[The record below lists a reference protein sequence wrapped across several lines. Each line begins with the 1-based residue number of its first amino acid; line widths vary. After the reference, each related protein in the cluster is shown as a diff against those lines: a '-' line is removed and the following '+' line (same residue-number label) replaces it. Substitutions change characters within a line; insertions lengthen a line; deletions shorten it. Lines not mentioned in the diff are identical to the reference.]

1 MAGTLDLHIAG
12 DVLTAVMRYLA
23 PALAALLLLRCA
35 IPLLT
40 FRQEP
45 EVWGW
50 LILPD
55 GERKALKHWENLV
68 GRHRKCD
75 VLLELPT
82 ISRNHCVLTRY
93 DDGSWTVTDT
103 DSKGGV
109 LVNDKQVSIGVLR
122 TGDKLNLAGLELI
135 FEPISPQQAKVLFG
149 RRPKAPGPGSGLFN
163 LILLTIFQAAS
174 CMAFLLTDSGTH
186 GRDMILGFGGIAAA
200 QWLLFF
206 LYLLMR
212 SSAFEVETLAFFLC
226 TMGMAAIC
234 TVVPGEAVKQLI
246 AVILGLFI
254 FLAVGWA
261 LRNQERAKVIRYLA
275 GAAGVALLAVTL
287 VFGKEING
295 AKNWLIFGDHSFQPS
310 ELAKI
315 CFVFVGAS
323 TMDRLLHKR
332 NIVLFIAYTVMLCG
346 FLALMNDFGT
356 ALIFFFAL
364 LLIAY
369 MRSGSVGTIAVACT
383 ALGFAGV
390 IGVKLAP
397 HAMRRFTTWRHI
409 WEDPF
414 GAGYQ
419 QTRALICIA
428 SGGLLGIG
436 VGQGKMKHIFAADSD
451 MVFATVSEEWGLV
464 MGGLCVLC
472 IVILALFA
480 LRCAPVSRS
489 SLYAIASCTAAG
501 ILLVQTIFNTL
512 GTVDILPLTGVNF
525 PFLSNGGSSMMSVW
539 GLLAFIKAGDTRRN
553 ASFAVHPIRFRRDE
567 DE

>member
-1 MAGTLDLHIAG
+1 M
-12 DVLTAVMRYLA
+12 
-23 PALAALLLLRCA
+23 
-35 IPLLT
+35 
-40 FRQEP
+40 
-45 EVWGW
+45 
-50 LILPD
+50 
-55 GERKALKHWENLV
+55 
-68 GRHRKCD
+68 
-75 VLLELPT
+75 
-82 ISRNHCVLTRY
+82 
-93 DDGSWTVTDT
+93 
-103 DSKGGV
+103 
-109 LVNDKQVSIGVLR
+109 
-122 TGDKLNLAGLELI
+122 
-135 FEPISPQQAKVLFG
+135 
-149 RRPKAPGPGSGLFN
+149 
-163 LILLTIFQAAS
+163 
-174 CMAFLLTDSGTH
+174 
-186 GRDMILGFGGIAAA
+186 
-200 QWLLFF
+200 
-206 LYLLMR
+206 
-212 SSAFEVETLAFFLC
+212 
-226 TMGMAAIC
+226 
-234 TVVPGEAVKQLI
+234 
-246 AVILGLFI
+246 
-254 FLAVGWA
+254 
-261 LRNQERAKVIRYLA
+261 IRYLA

-295 AKNWLIFGDHSFQPS
+295 AKNWLIFGDYSFQPS

-356 ALIFFFAL
+356 ALIFFFAF

-369 MRSGSVGTIAVACT
+369 MRSGSVGTIALACT

-451 MVFATVSEEWGLV
+451 MVFATISEEWGLV
-464 MGGLCVLC
+464 MGVLCVLC

-501 ILLVQTIFNTL
+501 ILLVQTIFNAL